1 MTEEGSR
8 LVTEQNTVSGLGFLV
23 EGAHAEQLRVKKI
36 RREEATLTEFGAHLE
51 PKLWVEPGE
60 RFLVETQDAFFG
72 QIKTEE
78 DLPVS
83 KRLPPRHRFVN
94 PVAGPIYVNG
104 LKAGDLLVLEIED
117 IIPSERGWT
126 GFGTSFSNLAKN
138 SDFPELQRIY
148 SRITHHE
155 PGPSGTTS
163 DGVGFFSITRKVRYP
178 LRPFLGTIVTAP
190 ERGIENT
197 LVSQG
202 PWGGNIDC
210 HDVRKGNKILLN
222 TSHDGGLLFFGDA
235 HAAQGDSEYTAIA
248 DETAAEVLARC
259 RIVEQKRIPGVVRI
273 ETTQTLIQ
281 VDSAKNAGSME
292 RALNGAF
299 IGMMRWLTEE
309 CGMDSKEAY
318 LHFSVNPDVRI
329 HTYQFIARVG
339 AYVVGV
345 EFPKKYL

>member
-1 MTEEGSR
+1 MTEQKTS
-8 LVTEQNTVSGLGFLV
+8 SGPGFSTQTARTKQEV
-23 EGAHAEQLRVKKI
+23 AKEI

-51 PKLWVEPGE
+51 PKLRVEPGE

-78 DLPVS
+78 DLPTS
-83 KRLPPRHRFVN
+83 KRLPPGHRFVN
-94 PVAGPIYVNG
+94 PVAGPIYVEE

-126 GFGTSFSNLAKN
+126 GFGTTLSNLAKN
-138 SDFPELQRIY
+138 TDFPELQRSY
-148 SRITHHE
+148 SRITHHQ

-163 DGVGFFSITRKVRYP
+163 DGTGTFSVNREVSYP

-190 ERGIENT
+190 ERGVENT
-197 LVSQG
+197 LVTQG

-210 HDVRKGNKILLN
+210 HDVRRGNKIMLN
-222 TSHDGGLLFFGDA
+222 TYHDGGLLFFGDA
-235 HAAQGDSEYTAIA
+235 HAAQADSEYTAIA
-248 DETAAEVLARC
+248 DETAADVLARC
-259 RIVEQKRIPGVVRI
+259 QIVEQKRIPGVLRI
-273 ETTQTLIQ
+273 ETPKSLIQ
-281 VDSAKNAGSME
+281 VDSARNAGSME
-292 RALNGAF
+292 RALNRAF
-299 IGMMRWLTEE
+299 IGMMRWVTEE
-309 CGMDSKEAY
+309 HGMDTKEAY

-329 HTYQFIARVG
+329 NTYQFIGPVG

>member
-1 MTEEGSR
+1 MTEQDTLSKPD
-8 LVTEQNTVSGLGFLV
+8 FLV
-23 EGAHAEQLRVKKI
+23 EEAQAERERPKKI

-51 PKLWVEPGE
+51 PKLKVEPGE
-60 RFLVETQDAFFG
+60 KFLVETQDAFFG
-72 QIKTEE
+72 QIKSED

-83 KRLPPRHRFVN
+83 KKLPSGHRFVN
-94 PVAGPIYVNG
+94 PVAGPIYVEG

-138 SDFPELQRIY
+138 SDFPELQRVY

-155 PGPSGTTS
+155 PGQSGTTS
-163 DGVGFFSITRKVRYP
+163 DGIGSFFVTREVKYP
-178 LRPFLGTIVTAP
+178 LCPFLGTILTAP
-190 ERGIENT
+190 ERGVENT

-210 HDVRKGNKILLN
+210 RDVRRGNKIMLN
-222 TSHDGGLLFFGDA
+222 TFHDGGLLFFGDA

-248 DETAAEVLARC
+248 DETAADVLARC
-259 RIVEQKRIPGVVRI
+259 RIVEQKHICGVLRI
-273 ETTQTLIQ
+273 ETPESLIQ
-281 VDSAKNAGSME
+281 VDSTRNAGSME

-299 IGMMRWLTEE
+299 IGMMLWLTEE
-309 CGMDSKEAY
+309 HGMDSKEAY
-318 LHFSVNPDVRI
+318 VHFSVNPEVRI